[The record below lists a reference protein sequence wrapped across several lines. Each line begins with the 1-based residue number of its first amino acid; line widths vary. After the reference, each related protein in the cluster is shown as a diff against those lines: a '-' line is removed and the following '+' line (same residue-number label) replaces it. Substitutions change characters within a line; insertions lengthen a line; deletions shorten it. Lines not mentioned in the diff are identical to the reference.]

1 MRSIL
6 TTIILLIVLS
16 GAAFAKEQT
25 VTLAVEKMFCAL
37 CPITVSKAM
46 EQVEGVSAVEVDFET
61 KLAVVTFDDA
71 TTGWQQVALASTNAG
86 YPSRLLVDE

>member
-1 MRSIL
+1 MRSVL
-6 TTIILLIVLS
+6 TIIVLLIGLS
-16 GAAFAKEQT
+16 GAAFAEEQT
-25 VTLAVEKMFCAL
+25 VSLTVEKMFCAL

-86 YPSRLLVDE
+86 YPSSLLVDE